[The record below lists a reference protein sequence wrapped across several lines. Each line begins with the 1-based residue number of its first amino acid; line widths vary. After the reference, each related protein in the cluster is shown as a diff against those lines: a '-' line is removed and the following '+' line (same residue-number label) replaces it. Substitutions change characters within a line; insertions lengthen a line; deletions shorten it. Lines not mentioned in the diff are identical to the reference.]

1 MKLHQLRDVLA
12 VAEKGSVRAASR
24 HLGMAQSAMTRSIA
38 GLERELGAPLFE
50 RRKRGS
56 VLTPMGALF
65 LRRAKVVTSELSRA
79 REELQQHLGGVQGSV
94 VACLSTVSHM
104 ALLPRALPEFRK
116 RYPQVKL
123 HVIEDI
129 VYSAIEARLKDG
141 TVDFYVGIAPDDK
154 PSPDLVVERLFEN
167 TRVVMG
173 RIGHPMAHAKSL
185 AALTGAEWVGSG
197 EKAEMELTALF
208 HRYGLQAPVQIAKGD
223 TALSLLVLVAHTDA
237 LSLLPIQWLGFAPV
251 RAVLRQIEVEENIQ
265 APPIVVIR
273 RADLPLTPA
282 ADFLCDLLRR
292 AGPKKSA
299 SKTPR
304 KSTSKSARP
313 S

>member
-24 HLGMAQSAMTRSIA
+24 HLGLAQSAMTRSIA

-56 VLTPMGALF
+56 VLTPIGALF

-104 ALLPRALPEFRK
+104 ALLPRALPGFRK

-123 HVIEDI
+123 HVIEEF
-129 VYSAIEARLKDG
+129 VYQSIEARLKDG
-141 TVDFYVGIAPDDK
+141 TVDFYVGVAPDEK
-154 PSPDLVVERLFEN
+154 PSSDLVVEKLFEN
-167 TRVVMG
+167 ARVVMG
-173 RIGHPMAHAKSL
+173 RIGHPLSQAKSL
-185 AALTGAEWVGSG
+185 AELTGAEWVGSG
-197 EKAEMELTALF
+197 DTAQEEFAALF
-208 HRYGLQAPVQIAKGD
+208 QRHGLPVPTQIAKGD

-237 LSLLPIQWLGFAPV
+237 LSLLPVQWVDFAPV
-251 RAVLRQIEVEENIQ
+251 RAALKEIEVEEHIE
-265 APPIVVIR
+265 AAPIVVIR
-273 RADLPLTPA
+273 RADMPLTPA
-282 ADFLCDLLRR
+282 AEFLCDLLRR
-292 AGPKKSA
+292 AGL
-299 SKTPR
+299 PR
-304 KSTSKSARP
+304 KRVGGTRKRALV
-313 S
+313 

>member
-24 HLGMAQSAMTRSIA
+24 YLGLAQSAMTRSIA
-38 GLERELGAPLFE
+38 GLEHELGAPLFE

-65 LRRAKVVTSELSRA
+65 LRRAKVVTSELRRA

-104 ALLPRALPEFRK
+104 ALLPRALPGFRK

-123 HVIEDI
+123 HVIEEVI
-129 VYSAIEARLKDG
+129 YQSIETRLKEG
-141 TVDFYVGIAPDDK
+141 TADFYVGVAPEEK
-154 PSPDLVVERLFEN
+154 PSSELVIEKLFDN

-173 RIGHPMAHAKSL
+173 RIGHPLSHAKSL
-185 AALTGAEWVGSG
+185 ASLTAAEWVGSG
-197 EKAEMELTALF
+197 DKGEQELTALF
-208 HRYGLQAPVQIAKGD
+208 QRYNLKVPTQIAKGD

-237 LSLLPIQWLGFAPV
+237 LSLLPIQWVDFAPV
-251 RAVLRQIEVEENIQ
+251 RAVLRAIDVEEDIE

-273 RADLPLTPA
+273 RADMPLTPA
-282 ADFLCDLLRR
+282 ADFLCDLLRP
-292 AGPKKSA
+292 AGVAKKRIGAPKKG
-299 SKTPR
+299 R
-304 KSTSKSARP
+304 
-313 S
+313 